1 MSVVPPPDELI
12 WRHSKWGTAMWSWKS
27 LKSRLN
33 PAALSEEEFHRQQAE
48 IVKNAPLPVFWL
60 FGKTG
65 SGKTSIIRFLTG
77 ATDAVIG
84 NGFQPQTQHSRQF
97 DFPDTEY
104 PVLRF
109 LDTRGLGEARYD
121 PEEDI
126 AAFSRST
133 HLLIVTVRALDH
145 ALEPLIEPL
154 ITIRKAAPHRPILL
168 ALTCLHEAY
177 PRAQHATPDPFLE
190 PETPEMISADLRR
203 SLERQ
208 QERFKGLVD
217 RVVPI
222 DFTRSEE
229 GFIEPNFGGDR
240 LESALVDLL
249 PAACRQTILN
259 LEETMRPLRDLK
271 ERQAMPYIFSYSTLA
286 ATAAAMPAPWID
298 IPVVMAL
305 QSHLVSRLAKIYRQS
320 LDGKTM
326 AHLASSLSGRLLAR
340 LVVRS
345 TFKLIPVIGSAANA
359 ALAFAYMWATGRA
372 WCWYFGE
379 LRAGNAPSEAE
390 VQRIWESQLSTA
402 EKLWRRHPIVPLSST

>member
-1 MSVVPPPDELI
+1 
-12 WRHSKWGTAMWSWKS
+12 MWSWKS
-27 LKSRLN
+27 LASQLKSA
-33 PAALSEEEFHRQQAE
+33 PLSEAEFHRQQAE

-77 ATDAVIG
+77 ATDAAIG
-84 NGFQPQTQHSRQF
+84 NGFQPQTQHSQQF
-97 DFPDTEY
+97 DFPSAEY

-121 PEEDI
+121 PAEDI

-133 HLLIVTVRALDH
+133 HLLIATVRVLDH
-145 ALEPLIEPL
+145 ALVPLLEPLL
-154 ITIRKAAPHRPILL
+154 AIRKAAPHRPILL

-177 PRAQHATPDPFLE
+177 PRSQHPALDPFRESETPDSLP
-190 PETPEMISADLRR
+190 TDLRR
-203 SLERQ
+203 SLELQR
-208 QERFKGLVD
+208 ERFEGLVD
-217 RVVPI
+217 RIVPI
-222 DFTRSEE
+222 DFTRPEE
-229 GFIEPNFGGDR
+229 GFTEPNFGGDR
-240 LESALVDLL
+240 LQAALVDLL

-271 ERQAMPYIFSYSTLA
+271 ERQAMPYILSYSTLA
-286 ATAAAMPAPWID
+286 ATAAALPAPWID

-305 QSHLVSRLAKIYRQS
+305 QSRMVSQLAQIYRQS

-326 AHLASSLSGRLLAR
+326 AHLAGSLSGRLLTR
-340 LVVRS
+340 LAVRS

-402 EKLWRRHPIVPLSST
+402 EKLWKRHPVVPDSST

>member
-1 MSVVPPPDELI
+1 
-12 WRHSKWGTAMWSWKS
+12 MWTWKS
-27 LKSRLN
+27 LKSRLQ
-33 PAALSEEEFHRQQAE
+33 PISLSDEEFHRQQAE

-65 SGKTSIIRFLTG
+65 SGKTSIVRFLTG
-77 ATDAVIG
+77 ATDAAIG

-97 DFPDTEY
+97 DFPSAEY
-104 PVLRF
+104 PILRF
-109 LDTRGLGEARYD
+109 LDTRGIGEARYD
-121 PEEDI
+121 PQEDI

-133 HLLIVTVRALDH
+133 HLLIVTVRVLDH

-154 ITIRKAAPHRPILL
+154 RDIRKEAPHRPVLL
-168 ALTCLHEAY
+168 VLTCLHEAY
-177 PRAQHATPDPFLE
+177 PRCQHPAPDPFLE
-190 PETPEMISADLRR
+190 PATPEVVSTDLRR
-203 SLERQ
+203 SLEQ
-208 QERFKGLVD
+208 QRERFEGLVD
-217 RVVPI
+217 RIVPI
-222 DFTRSEE
+222 DFTRPEE
-229 GFIEPNFGGDR
+229 NFAEPIFGSDR
-240 LESALVDLL
+240 LQAALVDLL

-286 ATAAAMPAPWID
+286 ATAAAMPVPWID

-305 QSHLVSRLAKIYRQS
+305 QSHLISKLAKIYRQS
-320 LDGKTM
+320 LNGKTI
-326 AHLASSLSGRLLAR
+326 AHLASSLSGRLLTR
-340 LVVRS
+340 LAVRS

-402 EKLWRRHPIVPLSST
+402 EKLWKRHPIVPLGSHPPV

>member
-1 MSVVPPPDELI
+1 
-12 WRHSKWGTAMWSWKS
+12 MWSWKS
-27 LKSRLN
+27 LASQLKFA
-33 PAALSEEEFHRQQAE
+33 PLSEAEFNRQQAE

-77 ATDAVIG
+77 ASDAAIG

-97 DFPDTEY
+97 DFPSAEY

-121 PEEDI
+121 PAEDI

-133 HLLIVTVRALDH
+133 HLLIVTVRVLDH
-145 ALEPLIEPL
+145 ALVPLLEPLL
-154 ITIRKAAPHRPILL
+154 AIRKAAPHRPILL

-177 PRAQHATPDPFLE
+177 PRSQHPAEDPFQESATPDSLP
-190 PETPEMISADLRR
+190 TDLRR
-203 SLERQ
+203 SLELQR
-208 QERFKGLVD
+208 ERFEGLVD
-217 RVVPI
+217 RIVPI
-222 DFTRSEE
+222 DFTRPEE
-229 GFIEPNFGGDR
+229 GFAEPDFGGAR
-240 LESALVDLL
+240 LQAALVDLL

-271 ERQAMPYIFSYSTLA
+271 ERQAMPYILSYSTLA
-286 ATAAAMPAPWID
+286 ATAAALPAPWVD

-305 QSHLVSRLAKIYRQS
+305 QSRMVSQLAQIYRQS
-320 LDGKTM
+320 LDGETM
-326 AHLASSLSGRLLAR
+326 AHLLGSLSGRLLTR
-340 LVVRS
+340 LAVRS

-359 ALAFAYMWATGRA
+359 ALAFAYMWATGKA

-390 VQRIWESQLSTA
+390 VQRIWESQLATA
-402 EKLWRRHPIVPLSST
+402 QKLWKRHPVVPETST